1 MGSGKTAPHMR
12 IRIQHRTTYRYAE
25 QVTFS
30 PHRVRLRPREGH
42 DVKIEDSRLII
53 SPAHRIQW
61 LRDVH
66 GNSLAVVHFLEPAS
80 ELTFASDLT
89 LQHFESNPFDFY
101 LEPEAVRYPFLY
113 DAETFLAVSSLAQ
126 PAYPED
132 DPRLRA
138 WLGQFFQPGQTVGTL
153 EMLQRM
159 NAAISQQ
166 LRYATRYEEGVQS
179 PGQTLASGTG
189 TCRDYATLFIEACRC
204 LGLAARFVSGYILGG
219 TAPGSDGS
227 THAWAEVYLPG
238 GGWKGFDP
246 TLATLTTSQHV
257 SVALARVPEDATPI
271 SGSYLGPASAFLG
284 MDTTVRVEDIGAN
297 LVSETA
303 TAVTALA

>member
-1 MGSGKTAPHMR
+1 M
-12 IRIQHRTTYRYAE
+12 
-25 QVTFS
+25 FS

-42 DVKIEDSRLII
+42 DVKIEESQLII

-66 GNSLAVVHFLEPAS
+66 GNSVAMVHLLEAAS
-80 ELTFASDLT
+80 ELTISSDLT

-113 DAETFLAVSSLAQ
+113 DPETFLAVASLAQ

-132 DPRLRA
+132 DFRLRI
-138 WLGQFFQPGQTVGTL
+138 WLGQFLQPGQSIDTL
-153 EMLQRM
+153 DLLQKLNASISRQFRYEMRF
-159 NAAISQQ
+159 
-166 LRYATRYEEGVQS
+166 EEGVQS
-179 PGQTLASGTG
+179 PGETLAKGSG
-189 TCRDYATLFIEACRC
+189 TCRDYATFFIEACRC

-257 SVALARVPEDATPI
+257 SVAVARVPEGASPI
-271 SGSYLGPASAFLG
+271 SGSYLGPPSAFLG
-284 MDTTVRVEDIGAN
+284 METSVRVEDISSMN
-297 LVSETA
+297 SFSQVSA
-303 TAVTALA
+303 AVAALR